1 MDNNNNDKM
10 ITTDDNRPS
19 RGRGGKH
26 NFPSSPPPQDPELVR
41 SILSNNIH
49 WLKRG
54 LKEKCQTDDEFEQ
67 RTIEFFEYC
76 MNNGDRPT
84 VEKYCLAL
92 GYARN
97 TVFEWENGNNNV
109 SKRRMNIIKN
119 AKNTIAAYDADLVMG
134 NKVIPATYIFRAK
147 NYYGMR
153 DQVDHVI
160 APKQSLDDNANP
172 DDIAAKYAALP
183 DD

>member
-1 MDNNNNDKM
+1 MSNDDNSKM
-10 ITTDDNRPS
+10 TPADNRPS

-26 NFPSSPPPQDPELVR
+26 NFPSAPPPQDPELVR

-54 LKEKCQTDDEFEQ
+54 LKEKCHTDDEFEQ

-92 GYARN
+92 GYAR
-97 TVFEWENGNNNV
+97 TTIFEWENGNNNA
-109 SKRRMNIIKN
+109 SKRRMDIIKN
-119 AKNTIAAYDADLVMG
+119 AKNTIAAYDADLVMS

-147 NYYGMR
+147 NYYGMK
-153 DQVDHVI
+153 DQQDFVI
-160 APKQSLDDNANP
+160 QPKQSLSDDVEP
-172 DDIAAKYAALP
+172 DVIAEKYAALP